1 MIGYTY
7 VDEKAVPIQTQ
18 QQKAVN
24 DPNMW
29 GAIAG
34 VVGGLANTLINTSPK
49 NRDANVQI
57 AEAQA
62 RAAEASASSGS
73 TGMDPKVLGIVAIVA
88 VVGIILFVTL
98 RKS

>member
-1 MIGYTY
+1 MEIPAWA
-7 VDEKAVPIQTQ
+7 KSNPQPQQTQ
-18 QQKAVN
+18 QKVGS
-24 DPNMW
+24 DPGFW

-34 VVGGLANTLINTSPK
+34 AVTGLTTTFVNNSPK

-57 AEAQA
+57 AEANA
-62 RAAEASASSGS
+62 RAAEASAANSS